1 MAKNLETFW
10 NLVGFYVK
18 TIFYITIS
26 VILGWVCFKLEIHII
41 IKTFVSFLF
50 TYLLKI
56 GNFTVLKIRNNCKF
70 SKSLKNL
77 KGKKMEEISPK
88 FDGENIELQVMNFGI
103 DKEDDKN

>member
-1 MAKNLETFW
+1 M
-10 NLVGFYVK
+10 
-18 TIFYITIS
+18 
-26 VILGWVCFKLEIHII
+26 ILGWVCFKLEIHIK
-41 IKTFVSFLF
+41 IKTFVSILF

-56 GNFTVLKIRNNCKF
+56 GNFTVLKIKNNCIF

-103 DKEDDKN
+103 EKEDTDN